1 MSKKNSISL
10 SSIKERKIFLSCMN
24 TWFSNFI
31 IEAFRTDY
39 IPLPTIRNSFMGTLK
54 VSSHPLPR
62 LFEPKEIEIEI
73 GYNYNQEVFN
83 NDCFIYNL
91 DDANFAEVEF
101 VIRGLKSLKYEN
113 EKILILV
120 SNIMTWA
127 KTPIKIKN
135 IEDPDYVPNPNEEE
149 FIRPKIEPDIDIP
162 TPRPK
167 IKKLTEEELKLKEE
181 EEKKKEEEEKK
192 KEEEE
197 KKKGKKGK
205 KDKKGKDKKDKKKE
219 EKKKE
224 EKKKEEKKQEESK
237 KTEEEKKRE
246 EEEEKL
252 KEEEEKKRE
261 EEERKLKEEEEKK
274 REEEEKKREEEAK
287 NKIFYYKDTEFN
299 SRIPNRKYIQYKD
312 LETLALT
319 NTNPM
324 LKVYIICPGFI
335 YGCGEDFFFNYFRMA
350 YLNKPSPIPLIGL
363 GNNSIPTIHIL
374 DLVNLIKKIIEERPI
389 ARYILAVDKTKN
401 PSMKNII
408 KCISKGIGDGKIQTL
423 NDFNIDDLDL
433 PDYNELNIDV
443 KVKPSKILLNEPQKS
458 YESKE
463 DYEKRLFKWHC
474 EYGIP
479 ENLDLLRSEF
489 NLYRGLKCV
498 KILILGPPCSGKTT
512 LANKISEKLKLS
524 NLKISD
530 ICDWGKELN
539 NELGDEI
546 RDKLIEIEEN
556 VQKAMEEYD
565 KRKNKKKTDPPF
577 DPGEVKKFDNELL
590 TRIIKSKLNTSDCA
604 SKGYILD
611 NYPKNYKDCI
621 DLYKEGDKIRTDLLP
636 DSVIYF
642 TNYTEES
649 LRNKLKMLPDYEENQ
664 LFLDARF
671 LRRFNLYKNDNES
684 SEPDSKKLIDFF
696 IENNIDVF
704 NYDEQNAMIDFNN
717 NFQLVN
723 DYLERNG
730 PINSY
735 ERLMDKI
742 EIIPITKEDIIEKE
756 KKEEEK
762 RKKEEEEI
770 EADANFNIEEH
781 EKKRKN
787 SEIEEFRF
795 TKEKLILPKKF
806 NEVKEHSIDD
816 EFEISK
822 NISKQSSILVLKDEN
837 GKKPFEERKKKLE
850 LLEKNI
856 EYRISELK
864 EIEKKLLEKQSE
876 VIRRYL
882 NVHIIPILAKGILHI
897 CEEMPDDPIETLA
910 NYLMENKINESI
922 SNNEEMEISHND
934 FSNLSDK
941 FSNLPSKKPT
951 ALNKF

>member
-1 MSKKNSISL
+1 MSKKNSLSL

-39 IPLPTIRNSFMGTLK
+39 LALPTIKNSFMGTLK

-101 VIRGLKSLKYEN
+101 IIRGLKSLKYEN

-167 IKKLTEEELKLKEE
+167 VKKLTEEELKLKEE

-224 EKKKEEKKQEESK
+224 EKKKEEIKKE
-237 KTEEEKKRE
+237 EEEKKI
-246 EEEEKL
+246 EEEEKKL
-252 KEEEEKKRE
+252 NEEEEKKRE

-274 REEEEKKREEEAK
+274 REEEERIKEEEAK
-287 NKIFYYKDTEFN
+287 NKIFYYKDTEYN

-324 LKVYIICPGFI
+324 LKVYVICPGFI

-374 DLVNLIKKIIEERPI
+374 DLVNLIKKLIEERPI
-389 ARYILAVDKTKN
+389 AKYILAVDKTKN

-443 KVKPSKILLNEPQKS
+443 KVKPSKILLNEPRKN
-458 YESKE
+458 YESKD

-479 ENLDLLRSEF
+479 ENLDLLRNEF

-498 KILILGPPCSGKTT
+498 KILILGPPSSGKTF
-512 LANKISEKLKLS
+512 LANKISEKLKLTH
-524 NLKISD
+524 LIISD

-546 RDKLIEIEEN
+546 REKLIEIEEN
-556 VQKAMEEYD
+556 IEKAREEYE

-577 DPGEVKKFDNELL
+577 DPSQVKKFDNILL
-590 TRIIKSKLNTSDCA
+590 SKIIKSKLNSSDCA

-611 NYPKNYKDCI
+611 NYPKNYQDCI
-621 DLYKEGDKIRTDLLP
+621 DLYKEGDKIRKDLLP
-636 DSVIYF
+636 DSVIYI

-664 LFLDARF
+664 LILDARF
-671 LRRFNLYKNDNES
+671 LRRFNLYKSDNES
-684 SEPDSKKLIDFF
+684 NEPDSKKLIDFF
-696 IENNIDVF
+696 NENNIDVF
-704 NYDEQNAMIDFNN
+704 NYDEQNAMIDFDN

-735 ERLMDKI
+735 ERLMDTV

-781 EKKRKN
+781 EKKRKK
-787 SEIEEFRF
+787 SENEEFRF
-795 TKEKLILPKKF
+795 TKEKLVLPKKYKEF
-806 NEVKEHSIDD
+806 KEHSIDD

-822 NISKQSSILVLKDEN
+822 NISKQSSIRILKDDN

-864 EIEKKLLEKQSE
+864 DIEKKLLEKKSE
-876 VIRRYL
+876 VLRRYL

-910 NYLMENKINESI
+910 NYLMENKINESL
-922 SNNEEMEISHND
+922 SNNEMEVSHND

-941 FSNLPSKKPT
+941 FSNIPSKKPT

>member
-1 MSKKNSISL
+1 MSKKNSLSL

-31 IEAFRTDY
+31 IEAFRTDHLA
-39 IPLPTIRNSFMGTLK
+39 LPPIKNSFMGTLK

-101 VIRGLKSLKYEN
+101 IIRGLKSLKYEN

-167 IKKLTEEELKLKEE
+167 VKKLTEEELKLKEE
-181 EEKKKEEEEKK
+181 EEKKREEEEKK

-205 KDKKGKDKKDKKKE
+205 KDKKGKDKKEKKKE

-224 EKKKEEKKQEESK
+224 EKKKEEIKKE
-237 KTEEEKKRE
+237 EEEKKIE

-252 KEEEEKKRE
+252 NEEEEKKRE
-261 EEERKLKEEEEKK
+261 EEERKLKEEEDKK
-274 REEEEKKREEEAK
+274 REEEERIKEEEAK
-287 NKIFYYKDTEFN
+287 NKIFYYKDTEYN

-324 LKVYIICPGFI
+324 LKVYVICPGFI

-389 ARYILAVDKTKN
+389 AKYILAVDKTKN

-423 NDFNIDDLDL
+423 HDFNIDDLDL

-443 KVKPSKILLNEPQKS
+443 KVKPSKILLNEPRKK
-458 YESKE
+458 YESKD

-479 ENLDLLRSEF
+479 ENLDLLRNEF

-498 KILILGPPCSGKTT
+498 KILILGPPSSGKTF
-512 LANKISEKLKLS
+512 LANKISEKLKLTH
-524 NLKISD
+524 LIISD

-546 RDKLIEIEEN
+546 REKLIEIEEN
-556 VQKAMEEYD
+556 IEKAREEYD

-577 DPGEVKKFDNELL
+577 DPSQVKKFDNVLL
-590 TRIIKSKLNTSDCA
+590 SKIIKSKLNSSDCA

-611 NYPKNYKDCI
+611 NYPKNYQDCI
-621 DLYKEGDKIRTDLLP
+621 DLYKEGDKIRKDLLP
-636 DSVIYF
+636 DSVIYI

-664 LFLDARF
+664 VILDARF
-671 LRRFNLYKNDNES
+671 LRRFNLYKNDNEN

-696 IENNIDVF
+696 NENNIDVF
-704 NYDEQNAMIDFNN
+704 NYDEQNAMIDFDN

-735 ERLMDKI
+735 ERLMDTV

-781 EKKRKN
+781 EKKRKK
-787 SEIEEFRF
+787 SENEEFRF
-795 TKEKLILPKKF
+795 TKEKLVLPKKYK
-806 NEVKEHSIDD
+806 EVKEHSIDD
-816 EFEISK
+816 EFEMSK
-822 NISKQSSILVLKDEN
+822 NISKQSLIRILKDDN

-864 EIEKKLLEKQSE
+864 QIEKKLLEKKSE
-876 VIRRYL
+876 VLRRYL

-910 NYLMENKINESI
+910 NYLMENKINESL
-922 SNNEEMEISHND
+922 SNNEMEVSHND

-941 FSNLPSKKPT
+941 FSNIPSKKPT
-951 ALNKF
+951 ALNNF